1 MRTLLIAALALATL
15 IVVGCQSSNP
25 SASSAPSIQSLV
37 GTWELTEIMGEGVRA
52 SLPDGTRLPSLD
64 ITADGRI
71 SGFAGINRI
80 NTSID
85 LDALRSGDLQV
96 APTAMTMMAG
106 PPQLMELE
114 RRFVDALT
122 NADQVRI
129 DGDTLHF
136 NDAGTPMLT
145 FTRGS

>member
-1 MRTLLIAALALATL
+1 MRSPLIATIVLAALAL
-15 IVVGCQSSNP
+15 IGCQSGQP
-25 SASSAPSIQSLV
+25 SASSAPTIQSLV
-37 GTWELTEIMGEGVRA
+37 GTWTLTEITGEDVRG
-52 SLPDGTRLPSLD
+52 SLPDGAQPPSID
-64 ITADGRI
+64 IAADGRI

-80 NTSID
+80 NTSIN
-85 LDALRSGDLQV
+85 LDALRSGDLKV
-96 APTAMTMMAG
+96 APIAMTMMAG
-106 PPQLMELE
+106 PPRLMELE

-122 NADQVRI
+122 NANQVQL